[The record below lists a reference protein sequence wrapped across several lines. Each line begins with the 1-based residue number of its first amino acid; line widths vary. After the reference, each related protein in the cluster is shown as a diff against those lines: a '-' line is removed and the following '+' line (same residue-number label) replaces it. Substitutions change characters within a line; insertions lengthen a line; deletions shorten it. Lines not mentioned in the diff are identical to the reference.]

1 MPVYKG
7 YLDHLGPDLRVF
19 SLEYRISS
27 AAPFNPANPFPA
39 ALLDAIAGYKYLV
52 EDIGFDPRHIIL
64 SGDSAGGNII
74 FSFAHYIAT
83 VNLPSLPKPGGL
95 ILLSPALDWAQT
107 HIGPKSAIT
116 QNARDCIVNDIFT
129 SDYTRRALVGNLPE
143 DFAASSTWISPG
155 ALHAEWKSG
164 MFSGFPPT
172 VFVVGG
178 VECSLDAMH
187 QARDRLIEDNGK
199 EHVKFLEYPDALHD
213 FLMFGVFHEP
223 ERTEVLKELGT
234 WVQTL

>member
-1 MPVYKG
+1 M
-7 YLDHLGPDLRVF
+7 
-19 SLEYRISS
+19 
-27 AAPFNPANPFPA
+27 
-39 ALLDAIAGYKYLV
+39 
-52 EDIGFDPRHIIL
+52 
-64 SGDSAGGNII
+64 
-74 FSFAHYIAT
+74 
-83 VNLPSLPKPGGL
+83 PKPGGL

-223 ERTEVLKELGT
+223 ERTEALKELGT
-234 WVQTL
+234 WVETL